1 MTVSLAR
8 REAVAILTL
17 DRQSVLNALSFAM
30 LRDIGDLIDQVAQS
44 DARALIVTG
53 AGPKAF
59 CAGADIKELR
69 GRSLLDQKRGS
80 ELGQGVF
87 AKLDALPLPSIAVIN
102 GHAFGGGF
110 EFAMACTFR
119 LATRQAKM
127 GLPEIKLGLIPGY
140 GGTQRLPRLV
150 GEARALEIIMTG
162 RTVEAE
168 EAFRIGLVNRLIDGE
183 PLEAGMAFARELA
196 VFSLRTLEFA
206 RAAVCRAAD
215 LPLSEGLKAE
225 AELSTLAY
233 RTVDAEEG
241 MAAFVEKRKPDFR
254 DA

>member
-1 MTVSLAR
+1 MTVHLAR
-8 REAVAILTL
+8 CEAVAILTL
-17 DRQSVLNALSFAM
+17 DRQDVLNALSFAM
-30 LRDIGDLIDQVAQS
+30 LREIGDAIDQVAQS
-44 DARALIVTG
+44 DARTLTVTG

-80 ELGQGVF
+80 EFGQGVF
-87 AKLDALPLPSIAVIN
+87 TKLDALLVPSIAVIN

-119 LATRQAKM
+119 LAARQAEM

-140 GGTQRLPRLV
+140 GGTRRLPRLV

-162 RTVEAE
+162 RTIDAD

-183 PLEAGMAFARELA
+183 PLQAGMAFAREITG
-196 VFSLRTLEFA
+196 FSLQTLEFA
-206 RAAVCRAAD
+206 RAALRRAAD
-215 LPLSEGLKAE
+215 VPLSQGLKAE

-233 RTVDAEEG
+233 QTTDAEEG
-241 MAAFVEKRKPDFR
+241 MAVFVEKRKPEFR

>member
-1 MTVSLAR
+1 MTVHLTR

-17 DRQSVLNALSFAM
+17 DRQEGLNALSFAM
-30 LRDIGDLIDQVAQS
+30 LREIGDAIDQVAQS

-59 CAGADIKELR
+59 CAGADIKELH
-69 GRSLLDQKRGS
+69 GRSLLEQKRGA

-87 AKLDALPLPSIAVIN
+87 AKLDALAVPSIAVIN
-102 GHAFGGGF
+102 GHAFGGGL
-110 EFAMACTFR
+110 ELAMACTFR
-119 LATRQAKM
+119 LAACYAKM

-150 GEARALEIIMTG
+150 GEARAFEIIATG
-162 RTVEAE
+162 RTVDAE
-168 EAFRIGLVNRLIDGE
+168 EALRIGLVHRLIDGD
-183 PLEAGMAFARELA
+183 PLEAGMDFAREITG
-196 VFSLRTLEFA
+196 FSLSTLGFA
-206 RAAVCRAAD
+206 RAAVQRAAQ
-215 LPLSEGLKAE
+215 LSLSEGLKAE

-233 RTVDAEEG
+233 RTADAEEG

>member
-1 MTVSLAR
+1 MAVHVR
-8 REAVAILTL
+8 RRDAVAIITL
-17 DRQSVLNALSFAM
+17 DRQEVLNALSFAM
-30 LRDIGDLIDQVAQS
+30 LREIGDAIDQVAQS

-69 GRSLLDQKRGS
+69 GRDLIEQKRGA
-80 ELGQGVF
+80 ELGQGIF
-87 AKLDALPLPSIAVIN
+87 AKLDSLPMPSIAVIN
-102 GHAFGGGF
+102 GHAFGGGL
-110 EFAMACTFR
+110 ELAMACTFR

-140 GGTQRLPRLV
+140 GGTQRLPRLI
-150 GEARALEIIMTG
+150 GEARALDIIMTG
-162 RTVEAE
+162 RTVDAD
-168 EAFRIGLVNRLIDGE
+168 EAFRLGLLNRLIDGD
-183 PLEAGMAFARELA
+183 PLEAGIAFARELTG
-196 VFSLRTLEFA
+196 FSLPILGFA
-206 RAAVCRAAD
+206 RAAVQRAAQ

-233 RTVDAEEG
+233 RTADAEEG
-241 MAAFVEKRKPDFR
+241 MAAFVEKRKPGFR

>member
-1 MTVSLAR
+1 MTVHLAH

-17 DRQSVLNALSFAM
+17 DRQDVLNALSFAM
-30 LRDIGDLIDQVAQS
+30 LREIHDAIDQVAQS

-59 CAGADIKELR
+59 FAGADINELR
-69 GRSLLDQKRGS
+69 GRSLLDQMRGS

-87 AKLDALPLPSIAVIN
+87 AKLDALPVPSIAVIN
-102 GHAFGGGF
+102 GHAFGGGL

-119 LATRQAKM
+119 LAARQAKI

-162 RTVEAE
+162 RSVNAE

-183 PLEAGMAFARELA
+183 PLEAGMAFAYELTG
-196 VFSLRTLEFA
+196 FSLRALEFA
-206 RAAVCRAAD
+206 RAVVHRASD

-233 RTVDAEEG
+233 RTADAEEG
-241 MAAFVEKRKPDFR
+241 MAAFIEKRKPDFR

>member
-1 MTVSLAR
+1 MTVYLAR

-17 DRQSVLNALSFAM
+17 DRQDVLNALSFAM
-30 LRDIGDLIDQVAQS
+30 LREIGDVIDQVAQS

-87 AKLDALPLPSIAVIN
+87 AKLDALPVPSIAIIN

-119 LATRQAKM
+119 LAARQAKI

-162 RTVEAE
+162 RTVDAE

-183 PLEAGMAFARELA
+183 PLEAGIAFARELT

-206 RAAVCRAAD
+206 RAAVRRAAD

-225 AELSTLAY
+225 AELSMLAY
-233 RTVDAEEG
+233 RTADAEEG